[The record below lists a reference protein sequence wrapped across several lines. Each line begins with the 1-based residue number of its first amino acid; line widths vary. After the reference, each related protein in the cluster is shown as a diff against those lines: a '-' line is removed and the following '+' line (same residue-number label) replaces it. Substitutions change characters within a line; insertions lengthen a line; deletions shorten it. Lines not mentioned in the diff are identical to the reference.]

1 MIYETVGING
11 LMKVSAHLRTACPG
25 QGVPLSEWGDSST
38 PTYMIGTACNVL
50 TGSPPSPN
58 MQRVQNNAC
67 ERTTQASHSYA
78 EQAAA

>member
-25 QGVPLSEWGDSST
+25 QGVRSSEWGDSRHAKC
-38 PTYMIGTACNVL
+38 MIGTASNVL
-50 TGSPPSPN
+50 TGFPPSPN
-58 MQRVQNNAC
+58 MQRAQNNAR
-67 ERTTQASHSYA
+67 ERMTQASHSFA